1 MTQRK
6 FAPGALNHCYQK
18 TVNGEVLFY
27 SVFDCLVFFT
37 LFCLAARRHRVQVL
51 SLVLMPDHLHHCT
64 VAREKESLSA
74 FVQDYTSHF
83 ASQQNRL
90 CSRKEPLFLK
100 PYGSAP
106 KMGDKAA
113 RTALIYLG
121 NNGPERKLSS
131 RADAYRWSFLAY
143 YKNPNPFSTPL
154 KLAKASQ
161 AMRRAV
167 KLVKDRAK
175 RNRPISYQTFR
186 WMFRYLGEE
195 EKKQLIDLTVS
206 TYNVI
211 DYEAAIAYFGNYESM
226 LEAMRLTK
234 GSEYDI
240 QEEFVGWDDKVYA
253 EMAKLLLQDKTLAD
267 IHDIL
272 LRPAAE
278 RVKLIS
284 VLQNKTGAARWQVL
298 KYLRLTVVDNVLK

>member
-1 MTQRK
+1 MVPRK
-6 FAPGALNHCYQK
+6 FTPGAINHCYQK
-18 TVNGEVLFY
+18 TVKGEVLFY
-27 SVFDCLVFFT
+27 SIFDCLVFFT
-37 LFCLAARRHRVQVL
+37 LFCLAARRHRVRVL

-64 VAREKESLSA
+64 IARDQKTLSA

-83 ASQQNRL
+83 AQQQNRL
-90 CSRKEPLFLK
+90 CGRKEPLFLK

-106 KMGDKAA
+106 KIGDKAA

-143 YKNPNPFSTPL
+143 YRNPSPFSNPL
-154 KLAKASQ
+154 KLATASQ

-175 RNRPISYQTFR
+175 RNRPISYQTLR
-186 WMFRYLGEE
+186 WLFKPLAEV
-195 EKKQLIDLTVS
+195 EKKQLIDLIVT

-211 DYEAAIAYFGNYESM
+211 DYDAAIAFFDSYETM
-226 LEAMRLTK
+226 LEAIRLTK

-240 QEEFVGWDDKVYA
+240 QEEFVGWDDRVYA
-253 EMAKLLLQDKTLAD
+253 EMSRLLLQEMGLAD
-267 IHDIL
+267 IHEILSLPVPERIKMIPFLQGKTGATRRQVLKFLRLPVADIL
-272 LRPAAE
+272 L
-278 RVKLIS
+278 K
-284 VLQNKTGAARWQVL
+284 
-298 KYLRLTVVDNVLK
+298 